1 MTNKLPEAEF
11 FYGVSANCP
20 LLKLNLCID
29 RLRLRPGVAP
39 RQHQSSGEDQTGLEP
54 AEREQGHFVEIKS
67 AILQNLEASQFQSRK
82 YTKLEQAFLIF
93 LM

>member
-1 MTNKLPEAEF
+1 
-11 FYGVSANCP
+11 
-20 LLKLNLCID
+20 
-29 RLRLRPGVAP
+29 
-39 RQHQSSGEDQTGLEP
+39 
-54 AEREQGHFVEIKS
+54 VEIKA

>member
-39 RQHQSSGEDQTGLEP
+39 RQHQRSVEDQTGLEP
-54 AEREQGHFVEIKS
+54 AERAGPFRGDQVSDPAE
-67 AILQNLEASQFQSRK
+67 SRG
-82 YTKLEQAFLIF
+82 LPVPIA
-93 LM
+93 